1 MFIFI
6 LFIATLLFNILMKY
20 DRGILYF
27 FHSTSAGFTEYR
39 IPSTTEK
46 AKITNRNQSR
56 IPKKKK

>member
-1 MFIFI
+1 
-6 LFIATLLFNILMKY
+6 MKY

-46 AKITNRNQSR
+46 AKMKNRNQSG
-56 IPKKKK
+56 IPKKKTKMSAWQD

>member
-1 MFIFI
+1 
-6 LFIATLLFNILMKY
+6 MKY

-39 IPSTTEK
+39 IPTTTEK

-56 IPKKKK
+56 IPKKKNTKMSAWQD